1 MLELLSL
8 NILFN
13 ILLYAIIGAL
23 GAFAKEVYTYS
34 KKKEIL
40 SWNQLD
46 KKSMI
51 LGGLLTGFTMPSL
64 EIYLIEKIHV
74 ELLLL
79 ISFIIGV
86 LSMELFNNISTLANL
101 RKAYKELKDMK
112 DMVTKLKIDQ
122 KTIEEKSEGEISNDD

>member
-8 NILFN
+8 NTLFN

-40 SWNQLD
+40 SWKQLD

-64 EIYLIEKIHV
+64 EIYLIKKIHV

-86 LSMELFNNISTLANL
+86 LSMELFNNISTLTNL
-101 RKAYKELKDMK
+101 KKAYTEIKDMK
-112 DMVTKLKIDQ
+112 DMVVKLKMEQ
-122 KTIEEKSEGEISNDD
+122 KSIEKKSKGEINNDA

>member
-122 KTIEEKSEGEISNDD
+122 KSIEEKSEGEISNDD